1 MSDFGDVEFFD
12 NLEELSSSSGTPLAP
27 DGEHNAKII
36 ATDKYKSKAGNY
48 TLKVT
53 FQLDGGKY
61 KDHNEWY
68 NLWAIN
74 EDNKRISTEIFTRL
88 TKAVGFKK
96 YPESHSDFVGKKLI
110 LKTEQIEDQFE
121 GDNGLVNTKKTKIR
135 LYLPEADADMS
146 PPKEAVPPF

>member
-12 NLEELSSSSGTPLAP
+12 NLEELSSGGGVPLAP
-27 DGEHNAKII
+27 DGEHNAKVI
-36 ATDKYKSKAGNY
+36 ATDKYKSKAGNH

-61 KDHNEWY
+61 RDHNEWY
-68 NLWAIN
+68 NLWATN

-96 YPESHSDFVGKKLI
+96 YPENHGDFVGKNLV
-110 LKTEQIEDQFE
+110 LKTEQIDDQFE
-121 GDNGLVNTKKTKIR
+121 GDNGVVNTKKTKIR
-135 LYLPEADADMS
+135 LYLPEADSDMS
-146 PPKEAVPPF
+146 PPKGMEPPF

>member
-1 MSDFGDVEFFD
+1 MAENYYAERPSKKESGNKYAERPKAED
-12 NLEELSSSSGTPLAP
+12 NLS
-27 DGEHNAKII
+27 
-36 ATDKYKSKAGNY
+36 Y
-48 TLKVT
+48 
-53 FQLDGGKY
+53 
-61 KDHNEWY
+61 
-68 NLWAIN
+68 

-121 GDNGLVNTKKTKIR
+121 GDNGVVNTKKTKIR

-146 PPKEAVPPF
+146 PPREAVPPF

>member
-12 NLEELSSSSGTPLAP
+12 NLEELSSNSTPLAP
-27 DGEHNAKII
+27 DGEHNAQII
-36 ATDKYKSKAGNY
+36 ATDKYKSNAGNW

-68 NLWAIN
+68 NLWATN

-88 TKAVGFKK
+88 TKSDLRLNRLMISFK
-96 YPESHSDFVGKKLI
+96 VTMVWLI
-110 LKTEQIEDQFE
+110 LR
-121 GDNGLVNTKKTKIR
+121 R
-135 LYLPEADADMS
+135 LRSDYIYQKLMLT
-146 PPKEAVPPF
+146 